1 MLERRYGDDP
11 DERRA
16 SLEYLTPIRDR
27 VLDRAGVRPG
37 DTLLDVGAGDGLIGF
52 GALDLV
58 GDAGTVVFSDV
69 SEDLLDHCRR
79 FAEERGV
86 ASRCRFVQASADDL
100 SPFADASVDVV
111 TTRSVLI
118 YVANKP
124 RALAE
129 FFRVLSP
136 GGRLSIFEPINR
148 HFRSTR
154 DCLRGYDTSG
164 IEDVAAKVVGLYD
177 HLQPRDTD
185 PMLAFDERDLV
196 AMAQEA
202 GFAEVGL
209 DLAVEVRPQAK
220 ASSWGAF
227 LNAPPNPL
235 VPSMAEVIA
244 EVLSPQEAERFE
256 AHLRPLVESGSGLDR
271 SAVAYLRARKALA
284 TAPGRAG

>member
-11 DERRA
+11 DQRRA

-27 VLDRAGVRPG
+27 VLDHADVRPG

-58 GDAGTVVFSDV
+58 GDAGAVVFSDV
-69 SEDLLDHCRR
+69 SGDLLDHCRR
-79 FAEERGV
+79 FAEERGL
-86 ASRCRFVQASADDL
+86 AARCRFVRASAEDL
-100 SPFADASVDVV
+100 SPLADVSVDVV

-118 YVANKP
+118 YVADKP

-129 FFRVLSP
+129 FFRVLRP

-148 HFRSTR
+148 YFGSTS
-154 DCLRGYDTSG
+154 DCLRGYDTSE

-177 HLQPRDTD
+177 RLQPRDTD

-202 GFAEVGL
+202 GFAEVVL
-209 DLAVEVRPQAK
+209 DLAVEIRPQTK

-235 VPSMAEVIA
+235 VPSMAEVVA
-244 EVLSPQEAERFE
+244 EALSPPEAERFE
-256 AHLRPLVESGSGLDR
+256 AHLRPLVESGTGLDR
-271 SAVAYLRARKALA
+271 SAVAYLRARKAPV
-284 TAPGRAG
+284 PGRAA

>member
-11 DERRA
+11 DQRRA

-27 VLDRAGVRPG
+27 VLDHADVRPG

-58 GDAGTVVFSDV
+58 GDAGAVV
-69 SEDLLDHCRR
+69 
-79 FAEERGV
+79 
-86 ASRCRFVQASADDL
+86 RCRFVRASAEDL
-100 SPFADASVDVV
+100 SPLADVSVDVV

-118 YVANKP
+118 YVADKP

-129 FFRVLSP
+129 FFRVLRP

-148 HFRSTR
+148 YFGSTR
-154 DCLRGYDTSG
+154 DCLRGYDTSE

-177 HLQPRDTD
+177 RLQPRDTD

-209 DLAVEVRPQAK
+209 DLAVEIRPQAK

-235 VPSMAEVIA
+235 VPSMAEVVA
-244 EVLSPQEAERFE
+244 EALSPPEAEQFE
-256 AHLRPLVESGSGLDR
+256 AHLRPLVESGTGLDR
-271 SAVAYLRARKALA
+271 SAVAYLRARKAPV
-284 TAPGRAG
+284 PGRAA

>member
-1 MLERRYGDDP
+1 MLERAD
-11 DERRA
+11 
-16 SLEYLTPIRDR
+16 
-27 VLDRAGVRPG
+27 VRPG

-86 ASRCRFVQASADDL
+86 AARCRFVRAGAEDL
-100 SPFADASVDVV
+100 SPFDDASVDVV
-111 TTRSVLI
+111 TTRSMLI
-118 YVANKP
+118 YVADKP
-124 RALAE
+124 RAFAE
-129 FFRVLSP
+129 FLRVLRP

-148 HFRSTR
+148 YFRSTR

-164 IEDVAAKVVGLYD
+164 IEDVAAKVVDRYD
-177 HLQPRDTD
+177 GLQPRDTD

-209 DLAVEVRPQAK
+209 DLAVEIRPQAK

-235 VPSMAEVIA
+235 VPSMAEVVA
-244 EVLSPQEAERFE
+244 AVLAPQEAERFE
-256 AHLRPLVESGSGLDR
+256 AHLRPLVESSSGLDR
-271 SAVAYLRARKALA
+271 SAVAYLRARKA
-284 TAPGRAG
+284 PGRPG